1 MFQRFIIVG
10 VIGVIGLA
18 SGCSSWPS
26 TTVQKAP
33 TTTAEERP
41 LATTELTSAEKTDTT
56 KQVTIAVS
64 GMT

>member
-1 MFQRFIIVG
+1 
-10 VIGVIGLA
+10 
-18 SGCSSWPS
+18 
-26 TTVQKAP
+26 
-33 TTTAEERP
+33 